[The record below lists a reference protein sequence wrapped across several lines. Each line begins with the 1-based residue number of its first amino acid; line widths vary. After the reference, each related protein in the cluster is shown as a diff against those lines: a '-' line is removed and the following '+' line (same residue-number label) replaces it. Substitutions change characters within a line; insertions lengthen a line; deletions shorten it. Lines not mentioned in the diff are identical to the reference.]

1 MAEQTETK
9 TTTARNR
16 VVRRNFISECRE
28 SRIVVPVQLSQ
39 GMQRIYRRH
48 FDRLSRAVFLFRYY
62 SRIARGNAVES
73 TLSKEIIASMDEANE
88 NLKKKIGVADQLL
101 QKNEVTVKK
110 AQFDKVN
117 VTIIDP
123 LANRFLQSIVLAQ
136 ELNEKL
142 SALWLACVLD
152 DDQHSKAERDIEN
165 ELRGIKDKC
174 TTISFGVR
182 DRVNAQRAPIE
193 QTSGIAEVET
203 GEDEENRTET
213 GSEDVSQNAEI
224 VEKTTTGR
232 KTRKSNK
239 EDAAAVEIEA
249 DNREDID
256 SSKVI
261 EAEIAEDIAA

>member
-1 MAEQTETK
+1 MGEQTETK

-73 TLSKEIIASMDEANE
+73 TLSKEIIALMDEANE

-101 QKNEVTVKK
+101 QKNEVKVTK

-152 DDQHSKAERDIEN
+152 DDQHTKAERDIEN

-182 DRVNAQRAPIE
+182 DRVNAQRTPIE
-193 QTSGIAEVET
+193 QNTGIDIAEAET
-203 GEDEENRTET
+203 GEDRTEP
-213 GSEDVSQNAEI
+213 GIEDVTENAEI

-232 KTRKSNK
+232 KARKSSK

-249 DNREDID
+249 
-256 SSKVI
+256 
-261 EAEIAEDIAA
+261 EIAEDIAA